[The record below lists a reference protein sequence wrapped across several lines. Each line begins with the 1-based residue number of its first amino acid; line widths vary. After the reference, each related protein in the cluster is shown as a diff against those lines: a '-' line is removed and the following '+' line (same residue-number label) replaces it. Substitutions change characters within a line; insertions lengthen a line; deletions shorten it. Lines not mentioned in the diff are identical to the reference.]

1 MQFSSTVAYG
11 THGARTIPTI
21 TRKGLFYG
29 YGYRWLRSKDNMT
42 IPKEMFER
50 NDPIRQQL
58 LGGGTNANG
67 HFSPKDADVP
77 LKVWLE
83 EHGVIAK

>member
-1 MQFSSTVAYG
+1 
-11 THGARTIPTI
+11 
-21 TRKGLFYG
+21 
-29 YGYRWLRSKDNMT
+29 MT
-42 IPKEMFER
+42 IPEGLFNN

-67 HFSPKDADVP
+67 HFSPRDEDVP

-83 EHGVIAK
+83 ERGIA

>member
-1 MQFSSTVAYG
+1 
-11 THGARTIPTI
+11 
-21 TRKGLFYG
+21 
-29 YGYRWLRSKDNMT
+29 MT
-42 IPKEMFER
+42 IPPKMFER

-58 LGGGTNANG
+58 LGGGMNANG

-83 EHGVIAK
+83 EQGLVSN

>member
-1 MQFSSTVAYG
+1 
-11 THGARTIPTI
+11 
-21 TRKGLFYG
+21 
-29 YGYRWLRSKDNMT
+29 MT
-42 IPKEMFER
+42 IPEKIFHN

-67 HFSPKDADVP
+67 HFSPKNADVP

-83 EHGVIAK
+83 EHGIIIN

>member
-1 MQFSSTVAYG
+1 
-11 THGARTIPTI
+11 
-21 TRKGLFYG
+21 
-29 YGYRWLRSKDNMT
+29 MT
-42 IPKEMFER
+42 IPEEMFER

-83 EHGVIAK
+83 EHGMLYRVNIAYDTVSQL